1 MKIEP
6 RIQII
11 NLKRD
16 DPLMNQVEQIFKLQ
30 MEHLENVGNLI
41 PMVTNGE
48 SIWRKDFEP
57 AIGSAGTVIAAIHDD
72 TVVGFTYGTLRI
84 LPRYLGG
91 LKTALMTHFHV
102 LEEFRTMGVGEQ
114 LLITFE
120 NWCSARGCTSIE
132 VLVLVNDHVA
142 RTYWS
147 RRGFQE
153 EQIQVR
159 KFI

>member
-6 RIQII
+6 QIQII

-16 DPLMNQVEQIFKLQ
+16 DPLMNQVEQVFKLQ
-30 MEHLENVGNLI
+30 MEHLESVGSLI
-41 PMVTNGE
+41 PMVANGE
-48 SIWRKDFEP
+48 SIWRRDFEP

-72 TVVGFTYGTLRI
+72 TVVGFAYGTLRI

-91 LKTALMTHFHV
+91 LKTALLTHFHV
-102 LEEFRTMGVGEQ
+102 LEEFRKMGVGER
-114 LLITFE
+114 LLTTFE

-132 VLVLVNDHVA
+132 VLVLVNDYVA
-142 RTYWS
+142 QTYWS
-147 RRGFQE
+147 RRGFLE